1 VSKFGLLTQCGVRQ
15 KQAAKSLFCAKLE
28 PSCLAEGYKR
38 RGLLCFETLI
48 LCLTAASMAQGGKEK
63 LSAAPD
69 PFLGFSLK
77 DFKLVDQKFAEASIP
92 SGQKSQIAVTLA
104 AVLDRAFEDER
115 LYADAK
121 AGSDRPTSR
130 QRREILNQ
138 SAILVIAALPNHG
151 HLYIVRIVTSPPLGG
166 PNGGFEIVE
175 ASPSGARFLGEG
187 FGWGLAAR
195 RRPGQ
200 AYPTLTFIAA
210 HGALDNPVETLHYE
224 KAKYVR

>member
-1 VSKFGLLTQCGVRQ
+1 M
-15 KQAAKSLFCAKLE
+15 
-28 PSCLAEGYKR
+28 LAEGYKR

-77 DFKLVDQKFAEASIP
+77 DFKLVDQNFAEASIP

-104 AVLDRAFEDER
+104 AVLNRGFEDER

-121 AGSDRPTSR
+121 GGSDRPTSR

-138 SAILVIAALPNHG
+138 SAILAIAALPNNG
-151 HLYIVRIVTSPPLGG
+151 HLYIVRIVTFPPHLGG

-187 FGWGLAAR
+187 FGWGVAAR

-200 AYPTLTFIAA
+200 VYPTLTFIAA
-210 HGALDNPVETLHYE
+210 YGALDDPLETLHYE

>member
-1 VSKFGLLTQCGVRQ
+1 M
-15 KQAAKSLFCAKLE
+15 
-28 PSCLAEGYKR
+28 LAEGYKR

-77 DFKLVDQKFAEASIP
+77 DFKLVDQNFAEASIP

-104 AVLDRAFEDER
+104 AVLNRGFEDER

-121 AGSDRPTSR
+121 GGSDRPTSR

-138 SAILVIAALPNHG
+138 SAILAIAALPNNG
-151 HLYIVRIVTSPPLGG
+151 HLYIVRIVTFPPHLGDRTADLKSSKL
-166 PNGGFEIVE
+166 PRRARGFLAK
-175 ASPSGARFLGEG
+175 ASVGAWRHDEDRVRFIQ
-187 FGWGLAAR
+187 R
-195 RRPGQ
+195 
-200 AYPTLTFIAA
+200 
-210 HGALDNPVETLHYE
+210 
-224 KAKYVR
+224 

>member
-1 VSKFGLLTQCGVRQ
+1 
-15 KQAAKSLFCAKLE
+15 
-28 PSCLAEGYKR
+28 
-38 RGLLCFETLI
+38 
-48 LCLTAASMAQGGKEK
+48 MAQGGKEK

-77 DFKLVDQKFAEASIP
+77 DFKLVDQNFAEASIP

-104 AVLDRAFEDER
+104 AVLNRGFEDER

-121 AGSDRPTSR
+121 GGSDRPTSR

-138 SAILVIAALPNHG
+138 SAILAIAALPNNG
-151 HLYIVRIVTSPPLGG
+151 HLYIVRIVTFPPHLGG

-187 FGWGLAAR
+187 FGWGVAAR

-200 AYPTLTFIAA
+200 VYPTLTFIAA
-210 HGALDNPVETLHYE
+210 YGALDDPLETLHYE

>member
-1 VSKFGLLTQCGVRQ
+1 LHINWSSAEASQVLILWQTGAVM
-15 KQAAKSLFCAKLE
+15 
-28 PSCLAEGYKR
+28 LAEGHKR
-38 RGLLCFETLI
+38 RRLIGFKTLV

-63 LSAAPD
+63 LAATPD

-77 DFKLVDQKFAEASIP
+77 DFKVVDQNFADASIP
-92 SGQKSQIAVTLA
+92 SGQKSQIAETLA

-115 LYADAK
+115 LYAAAK

-138 SAILVIAALPNHG
+138 SAILAIAALPNNG

-166 PNGGFEIVE
+166 QNGGFEIVE
-175 ASPSGARFLGEG
+175 AFPLGARFLGEG
-187 FGWGLAAR
+187 FGWGVAAR

-200 AYPTLTFIAA
+200 VYPTPTFIAA
-210 HGALDNPVETLHYE
+210 YGALDNPVETLHYE
-224 KAKYVR
+224 RPKYVR